1 MMRKKD
7 ELSLEH
13 TCMQHAHPEEMVFVL
28 LGRDPAAPIAIRR
41 WATERILLGKN
52 GYYDTQ
58 IVEAMECAA
67 TMEHEGR
74 KWVDAPI
81 KRPPGC
87 QCHLEEGDSP
97 CPVHG
102 DDPAAVAAPGHAKA
116 IQEID
121 AALFNGD
128 TFDDPAVRAVLSAYV
143 DRWARELR
151 NRP

>member
-1 MMRKKD
+1 MRKKD

-28 LGRDPAAPIAIRR
+28 LGRDPAAAIAIRK
-41 WATERILLGKN
+41 WAYERIRLGKN
-52 GYYDTQ
+52 AWSDAQ

-67 TMEHEGR
+67 TMEREGR

-81 KRPPGC
+81 KRPPG
-87 QCHLEEGDSP
+87 E
-97 CPVHG
+97 
-102 DDPAAVAAPGHAKA
+102 AVTPIVSVCAECAKA
-116 IQEID
+116 IQVID

-151 NRP
+151 EKP

>member
-1 MMRKKD
+1 MRKKD

-28 LGRDPAAPIAIRR
+28 LGRDPAAPRAIRA
-41 WATERILLGKN
+41 WATDRILLGKN
-52 GYYDTQ
+52 AWADTQ

-67 TMEHEGR
+67 TMEREGR
-74 KWVDAPI
+74 KWV
-81 KRPPGC
+81 
-87 QCHLEEGDSP
+87 EGDSP

-102 DDPAAVAAPGHAKA
+102 DEGATTSTGHA
-116 IQEID
+116 QEID

-128 TFDDPAVRAVLSAYV
+128 AFDDPAVRAVLSAYV

-151 NRP
+151 DRP